1 MQEPTELT
9 VEDGTKERLD
19 TYLAQEFPD
28 ISRTKLK
35 SWCSDGHILVDGHV
49 RKGSFTLHGGEHL
62 VLDPPEEP
70 DQDTLTPE
78 DLPLEVV
85 HEDDDLILINKAPGM
100 VVHPGA
106 GVSKGT
112 LANALAFHF
121 SKLSQTGGAQ
131 RPGIVHR
138 LDKGT
143 SGLILVAKTD
153 QAHANLSQQWQAGEV
168 TKVYQALVWGVPDP
182 SEGEI
187 ETHIGRHPRYRH
199 KMAAEVEGGRWS
211 KSRFKVTEAFT
222 EAAKVNVHI
231 LTGRTHQI
239 RVHMAHLGHP
249 VVGDAMY
256 GKNRHSSFSK
266 SFEAM
271 PDHPMLH
278 AALLSFRHPSSG
290 ETMTFKQEPPE
301 DFQACAKA
309 LTGWPF

>member
-1 MQEPTELT
+1 MQEPVEIT
-9 VEDGTKERLD
+9 VVIDAKERLD
-19 TYLAQEFPD
+19 IFLAEEYPEV
-28 ISRTKLK
+28 SRTKLK
-35 SWCSDGHILVDGHV
+35 NWCSQGHVLVDGQV
-49 RKGSFTLHGGEHL
+49 RKASFQLQGGEHI
-62 VLDPPEEP
+62 VIDPPQEP
-70 DQDTLTPE
+70 DLETLIPE

-85 HEDDDLILINKAPGM
+85 FEDEDLILINKAPGM

-106 GVSKGT
+106 GIHKGT

-121 SKLSQTGGAQ
+121 SKLSQQGGSN

-153 QAHANLSQQWQAGEV
+153 QAHAHLSQQWQAGEV

-182 SEGEI
+182 PEGEI

-211 KSRFKVTEAFT
+211 KSRYKVTKAYQ
-222 EAAKVNVHI
+222 EAAQVNVHI

-239 RVHMAHLGHP
+239 RVHMAHLGYP

-256 GKNRHSSFSK
+256 GKNRHAHFSK
-266 SFEAM
+266 SFEQM

-278 AALLSFRHPSSG
+278 AALLSFRHPTTG
-290 ETMTFKQEPPE
+290 TELTFKQTAPE
-301 DFQACAKA
+301 DFQSCGEA
-309 LTGWPF
+309 LSGWPY